1 MKEARWVRIWAA
13 IALLTSACA
22 DTTGGAGD
30 SGAEADADR
39 DAGGGDSG
47 SALDAGSEG
56 GTVADAGT
64 DGGASGSDASHAPDA
79 AACPARPYL
88 GFFVWNDDLV
98 TTRDA
103 ILDLAQGAGVT
114 EIYLHANLFYAGDET
129 ETTLAAWIDAAHAR
143 CIDVDLLF
151 GNASWIHPAG
161 RAQASAR
168 ADWAVAFAAA
178 HPGSRPTGV
187 HFDLEPQQLAEWSD
201 TTTHP
206 ALVSELVD
214 TLTAIRPA
222 ADASGL
228 VLSVDTGFFLDGV
241 MVTRSGTTRPGSEW
255 VTDAVTRLVVM
266 DYRDSAASMGHGGMI
281 SLAQDEVDYA
291 AAHGTPVVLSG
302 QAHRNELPR
311 KVWQWFLHGVVARSN
326 RYSKTNCG
334 ISKCSWDGC
343 ISGLPPCQHGLARFS
358 STTTEFSKCR
368 PPSEDS
374 ALASQLARRSRD
386 AAGTRRDWIRS
397 LPSSGG
403 NAHAP

>member
-1 MKEARWVRIWAA
+1 MGTSASVPVERLDAPASADDHVPARAVVKEARWVRIWAA
-13 IALLTSACA
+13 IALLTSGCA

-291 AAHGTPVVLSG
+291 AAHGTPVVLAAETNPISPEYVSFAEEG
-302 QAHRNELPR
+302 RAAMFVEFDLVRAH
-311 KVWQWFLHGVVARSN
+311 FASAATFAGVAVHDR
-326 RYSKTNCG
+326 
-334 ISKCSWDGC
+334 D
-343 ISGLPPCQHGLARFS
+343 GLA
-358 STTTEFSKCR
+358 
-368 PPSEDS
+368 
-374 ALASQLARRSRD
+374 AL
-386 AAGTRRDWIRS
+386 G
-397 LPSSGG
+397 P
-403 NAHAP
+403 